1 MSKHLD
7 ANQMAEWA
15 AGDRRPELE
24 RHLGEC
30 AACRMALE
38 EFQAALGGWR
48 DAVRGWSDRQYQ
60 MAQQRLSSR
69 GMSAVPPR
77 PARNLYWAT
86 GMAMCAFVAVLLWYA
101 GTTPVRDRSVASS
114 PLVESSAGTDM
125 GRAMNPDAVLMRQ
138 VDREVSQ
145 TVPDAMEPL
154 MELVCWDGAAASDE
168 APGGKPNSKQVE

>member
-1 MSKHLD
+1 MSKHLNAD
-7 ANQMAEWA
+7 QMAEWA

-30 AACRMALE
+30 AACRVALE

-48 DAVRGWSDRQYQ
+48 DAVRGWSDRQY
-60 MAQQRLSSR
+60 RLSQHR
-69 GMSAVPPR
+69 TSARTPSVGSQR
-77 PARNLYWAT
+77 PVRNLYWAT

-101 GTTPVRDRSVASS
+101 GTTPVRDRTVASS
-114 PLVESSAGTDM
+114 PLVESDNATET

-154 MELVCWDGAAASDE
+154 MELVSWDGAAMGDE